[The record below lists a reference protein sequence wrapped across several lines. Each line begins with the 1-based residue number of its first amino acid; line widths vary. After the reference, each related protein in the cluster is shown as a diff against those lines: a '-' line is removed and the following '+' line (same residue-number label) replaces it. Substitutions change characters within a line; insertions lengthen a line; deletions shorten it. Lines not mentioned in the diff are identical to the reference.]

1 MPILKKELKVN
12 QELDLKSFL
21 FENNYDGIVTDELN
35 NSLKRIEC
43 VLIDLLKDIN
53 SLDLNYYDINK
64 ITNKQECDV
73 GIEKENLDKMKMK
86 ILQGQNANLVD
97 NIKLILSVVLRM
109 FSEIDNMKDKIKVLI
124 NDSVKL
130 RDENAELRK
139 TVNTLNND
147 MSKLMC
153 EKYHIEENLKVKTI
167 NCSKYKNS
175 LNNSI
180 KTMKRL
186 YLENDYMNKEI
197 SILENQLVISKL
209 RVAQHNEELEH
220 IRILLK
226 YYKNQVSQDYLLSPA
241 IEQMVKVEPCRVS
254 LNCGRMSNTNK
265 NYNSNN
271 KKNRELNSIKGN
283 TTTGIKVQTNIGS
296 ILSKLLFNNGFN
308 TSTGNKENIN
318 FSIDEDKKATKSTS
332 PLYKYSPLNNNNIST
347 PRNNYFN
354 IEADETLLSTSAD
367 NIDIVKEDDCYD
379 ENSSP
384 QLYIDDDD
392 TVSPFSPYKLLKEL

>member
-1 MPILKKELKVN
+1 MPILEKELKVN

-21 FENNYDGIVTDELN
+21 FENNYDGIVMDELN
-35 NSLKRIEC
+35 NSLKRIEG
-43 VLIDLLKDIN
+43 VLIDLLKDLN

-73 GIEKENLDKMKMK
+73 GIEKVNLDKMKIK
-86 ILQGQNANLVD
+86 ILQGQNENLV
-97 NIKLILSVVLRM
+97 NNVKLILGVVLRM

-124 NDSVKL
+124 SDSVKL
-130 RDENAELRK
+130 RDENVELRK

-186 YLENDYMNKEI
+186 YLENDYMSKEI

-254 LNCGRMSNTNK
+254 LNYGRMSDTNE
-265 NYNSNN
+265 NHNSNN
-271 KKNRELNSIKGN
+271 KKNRELNSIKDN
-283 TTTGIKVQTNIGS
+283 KTGIKVQTNIGS

-308 TSTGNKENIN
+308 TSTGNKENVN

-367 NIDIVKEDDCYD
+367 NIDIAKEDDCYD